1 MAERNRQVLID
12 VPRVLANLAPTN
24 RGNAQV
30 TRLSNSGNDL
40 RTFMGE
46 LEELGELRSVN
57 GADWK
62 LEIGALTEIGA
73 EQNGPAL
80 LFDEIKGYPKGFRLL
95 CNVFAGQRRTGM
107 TLGLPRELTG
117 VALLNTWR
125 ARLREFKPLPP
136 TTVKHGPLMDNVLE
150 GDAVDLDRFP
160 TPLWHEKDGG
170 RYIGTGDAVITRDPE
185 TGVVNVGTYRCM
197 IQGKNRI
204 SVKMNKGKHGRLA
217 MQKYHAIGK
226 PCPIAVS
233 IGHAPQLFMAAQ
245 LPMPLGVEEYG
256 VAGWLTGAP
265 VEVIVSPATGLPLP
279 AFGEIVL
286 EGEIAP
292 YNDGEPPKEGPF
304 GEWPG
309 YYADTTVGE
318 VPVMDV
324 KRIYYRNDPIML
336 GAPPLK
342 PPNNFISLPLG
353 AAVLWDQLER
363 AGIPEVKGVWGY
375 VYGSQS
381 GPFTVVAIRQA
392 YAGHAKQAL
401 LVATGARAG
410 AYGGKFVV
418 VVDDD
423 IDITNLGD
431 VIWAVST
438 RCNAREGIDLVKN
451 VWTSPAD
458 PAIPPDERSPR
469 GYTSDRVLIDAC
481 RPYRWMD
488 EFPEV
493 NSFPPDVKDAI
504 RKKWNF

>member
-1 MAERNRQVLID
+1 MSSG
-12 VPRVLANLAPTN
+12 P
-24 RGNAQV
+24 
-30 TRLSNSGNDL
+30 SNSGNDL
-40 RTFMGE
+40 RDFVAQ
-46 LEELGELRSVN
+46 LAELGEVRTFN
-57 GADWK
+57 GADWR

-73 EQNGPAL
+73 DQNGPAL
-80 LFDEIKGYPKGFRLL
+80 LFDDIKGYPKGFRVLA
-95 CNVFAGQRRTGM
+95 NVLQGQKRTAM
-107 TLGLPRELTG
+107 TLGLPADLSG
-117 VALLNTWR
+117 IALLNAWR
-125 ARLREFKPLPP
+125 AKLHGFKPTPP
-136 TTVKHGPLMDNVLE
+136 RTVSSGPILDNVLE
-150 GDAVDLDRFP
+150 GAAVDLARFP

-170 RYIGTGDAVITRDPE
+170 RYIGTGDAVITRDPDS
-185 TGVVNVGTYRCM
+185 GAVNIGTYRCM
-197 IQGKNRI
+197 IQGPNRI

-217 MQKYHAIGK
+217 MQKFHAMGK

-233 IGHAPQLFMAAQ
+233 VGHAPQLFLAAQ

-256 VAGWLTGAP
+256 VAGWLAGTP
-265 VEVIVSPATGLPLP
+265 IEVIESSASGLPIP

-292 YNDGEPPKEGPF
+292 YRDGEPPKEGPF

-318 VPVMDV
+318 VPVMEV

-353 AAVLWDQLER
+353 AAVLWDQLEK
-363 AGIPEVKGVWGY
+363 AGIPDVMGVWGY

-381 GPFTVVAIRQA
+381 GPFTVIAIRQA

-423 IDITNLGD
+423 IDITNISD

-438 RCNAREGIDLVKN
+438 RCNAREGIDMVKN

-458 PAIPPDERSPR
+458 PAIPPQERSAR
-469 GYTSDRVLIDAC
+469 GYVSDRVLIDAC
-481 RPYRWMD
+481 RPYRWLED
-488 EFPEV
+488 FPEV
-493 NSFPPDVKDAI
+493 NCFPPAAKAEI
-504 RKKWNF
+504 RRKWNF

>member
-1 MAERNRQVLID
+1 MV
-12 VPRVLANLAPTN
+12 
-24 RGNAQV
+24 
-30 TRLSNSGNDL
+30 
-40 RTFMGE
+40 
-46 LEELGELRSVN
+46 
-57 GADWK
+57 
-62 LEIGALTEIGA
+62 
-73 EQNGPAL
+73 
-80 LFDEIKGYPKGFRLL
+80 
-95 CNVFAGQRRTGM
+95 
-107 TLGLPRELTG
+107 
-117 VALLNTWR
+117 
-125 ARLREFKPLPP
+125 
-136 TTVKHGPLMDNVLE
+136 E
-150 GDAVDLDRFP
+150 GGAVDLEAFP
-160 TPLWHEKDGG
+160 TPLWHEQDGG

-185 TGVVNVGTYRCM
+185 SGAVNVGTYRCM

-233 IGHAPQLFMAAQ
+233 VGHAPQLFMAAS
-245 LPMPLGVEEYG
+245 LPMALGVEEYG
-256 VAGWLTGAP
+256 VAGWLSDQP
-265 VEVIVSPATGLPLP
+265 IEVVESPASGLPLP

-286 EGEIAP
+286 EGEVPP
-292 YNDGEPPKEGPF
+292 YKDGEPPKEGPF

-318 VPVMDV
+318 VPVMEV
-324 KRIYYRNDPIML
+324 KRIYYRNNPIML

-381 GPFTVVAIRQA
+381 GPFTVVAIKQA

-401 LVATGARAG
+401 LVASGARAG

-423 IDITNLGD
+423 IDIANLSD
-431 VIWAVST
+431 VIWALAT

-458 PAIPPDERSPR
+458 PAIPPQARSPR

-493 NSFPPDVKDAI
+493 NSFPPEIKEQY

>member
-1 MAERNRQVLID
+1 VS
-12 VPRVLANLAPTN
+12 
-24 RGNAQV
+24 
-30 TRLSNSGNDL
+30 RLSNSGNDL

-46 LEELGELRSVN
+46 LEEIGELRAVN
-57 GADWK
+57 GADWN
-62 LEIGALTEIGA
+62 LEIGALAEIGA

-80 LFDEIKGYPKGFRLL
+80 LFDEIKGYPKGFRILA
-95 CNVFAGQRRTGM
+95 NIFAGQRRTGM
-107 TLGLPRELTG
+107 TLGLPRALSG
-117 VALLNTWR
+117 VALLNAWR
-125 ARLREFKPLPP
+125 IRLRDFKPVA
-136 TTVKHGPLMDNVLE
+136 TKTVAKGPLLDNVIE
-150 GDAVDLDRFP
+150 GDAVDLTRFP

-170 RYIGTGDAVITRDPE
+170 RYIGTGDAVITRDPD
-185 TGVVNVGTYRCM
+185 TGTVNLGTYRCM

-217 MQKYHAIGK
+217 MQKYHAMGK

-233 IGHAPQLFMAAQ
+233 VGHAPQIFMAAQ
-245 LPMPLGVEEYG
+245 LPMPPGVEEYG
-256 VAGWLTGAP
+256 VAGWLAGAP
-265 VEVIVSPATGLPLP
+265 IEVIESAASGLPLP
-279 AFGEIVL
+279 ACGEIVL
-286 EGEIAP
+286 EGEVPP
-292 YNDGEPPKEGPF
+292 YKDGEPPKEGPF

-318 VPVMDV
+318 VPVMEV
-324 KRIYYRNDPIML
+324 KRIYYRNDPILL

-342 PPNNFISLPLG
+342 PPNNFIALPLG

-363 AGIPEVKGVWGY
+363 AGIPEVTGVWGY

-401 LVATGARAG
+401 LVASGARAG

-458 PAIPPDERSPR
+458 PAIPPNARSPR

-481 RPYRWMD
+481 RPYLWMD

-493 NSFPPDVKDAI
+493 NAFPPDVKEQY